1 MFRSVNGYIINCNR
15 TNLMET
21 VYFLGIDVSKKKLD
35 SALTIDGKNYQQDE
49 MENTTNAIRVFFQN
63 MKKMFGMKSSQMI
76 VCMEHTGI
84 YCLPLLDFLTKNKIK
99 TCLESAV
106 QIKKSQ
112 GIARG
117 KSDRI
122 DALRIAQYAYK
133 NREELHYW
141 EPQRGVVQQ
150 LKALL
155 VTRDRLVKIRTQLE
169 VPIKECE
176 EFVVESIRK
185 GMMKN
190 CRRTLKAVDLDI
202 LGIEDAIDE
211 LIRTDP
217 GLAEQVKIATS
228 IPGIGTITATNMI
241 IATGEFTRISVSKKF
256 ACYTGV
262 APFPHKSGTTIRG
275 KTRVSNLA
283 NMNLKKLLHLAAMSA
298 IQCSEELRTFYK
310 RKVQEGKNKMSVIN
324 AVRNKLI
331 SRVFACIKDKR
342 MYHKIYRHELA

>member
-1 MFRSVNGYIINCNR
+1 
-15 TNLMET
+15 MET
-21 VYFLGIDVSKKKLD
+21 LYFLGIDISKKKLD
-35 SALTIDGKNYQQDE
+35 SALTIDGKNYHQDQV
-49 MENTTNAIRVFFQN
+49 ENTAKAIQIFFRD
-63 MKKMFGMKSSQMI
+63 MKKMFGVTSSQII

-99 TCLESAV
+99 TCLESAL

-112 GIARG
+112 GVTRG

-133 NREELHYW
+133 NREELRYW
-141 EPQRGVVQQ
+141 MPQRGIVQE

-155 VTRDRLVKIRTQLE
+155 VTRERLVKIRTQLE
-169 VPIKECE
+169 VPIRECE
-176 EFVVESIRK
+176 EFIAESIRK
-185 GMMKN
+185 DMMKN
-190 CRRTLKAVDLDI
+190 CRRTLKAVTLDI
-202 LGIEDAIDE
+202 FKTEKAIDE

-217 GLAEQVKIATS
+217 TLAEQVKWATS
-228 IPGIGTITATNMI
+228 VTGIGTITATNMI
-241 IATGEFTRISVSKKF
+241 IASGEFTRISESKKF

-283 NMNLKKLLHLAAMSA
+283 NMNMKKLMHLAAMSA
-298 IQCSEELRTFYK
+298 IRSSEELRTFYE

-331 SRVFACIKDKR
+331 SRVFACIKAKR
-342 MYHKIYRHELA
+342 MYQKNYQHALA

>member
-1 MFRSVNGYIINCNR
+1 
-15 TNLMET
+15 MET

-49 MENTTNAIRVFFQN
+49 IENTANAIRVFFRD

-84 YCLPLLDFLTKNKIK
+84 YCLPLLDFLTKNNIK
-99 TCLESAV
+99 TCLESAL

-112 GIARG
+112 GITRG

-122 DALRIAQYAYK
+122 DAYRIAQYAYK
-133 NREELHYW
+133 NREELHFW
-141 EPQRGVVQQ
+141 TPQRDVVQQ

-155 VTRDRLVKIRTQLE
+155 VTRARLVKIRTQLE
-169 VPIKECE
+169 VPIRECE
-176 EFVVESIRK
+176 EFIVESIRK
-185 GMMKN
+185 VMIKN
-190 CRRTLKAVDLDI
+190 CRRTLKAVDFDMLR
-202 LGIEDAIDE
+202 IEKAIDE

-217 GLAEQVKIATS
+217 KLAEQVKIATS
-228 IPGIGTITATNMI
+228 VPGIGTITATNII
-241 IATGEFTRISVSKKF
+241 IATGEFIKISDSKKF
-256 ACYTGV
+256 ACYAGV

-298 IQCSEELRTFYK
+298 IQCSEELKIFYK
-310 RKVQEGKNKMSVIN
+310 RKGQEGKNKMSVIN

-331 SRVFACIKDKR
+331 NRVFACIKEKR
-342 MYHKIYRHELA
+342 MYQKMYRHELA

>member
-1 MFRSVNGYIINCNR
+1 
-15 TNLMET
+15 MET
-21 VYFLGIDVSKKKLD
+21 IYFLGIDVSKKKLD

-49 MENTTNAIRVFFQN
+49 MENTAEAIQIFFRGI
-63 MKKMFGMKSSQMI
+63 KKMFGMRSSQMI

-84 YCLPLLDFLTKNKIK
+84 YCLPLLDFLAKNKIK
-99 TCLESAV
+99 TCLESAL

-112 GIARG
+112 GITRG

-141 EPQRGVVQQ
+141 KPQRGVVQQ

-155 VTRDRLVKIRTQLE
+155 VTRERLVKIRTQLE
-169 VPIKECE
+169 VPIRECE
-176 EFVVESIRK
+176 EFIIESIRK
-185 GMMKN
+185 DMIKN
-190 CRRTLKAVDLDI
+190 CRRTLKALDLDI
-202 LGIEDAIDE
+202 LRVEKAIDE
-211 LIRTDP
+211 LIKADP
-217 GLAEQVKIATS
+217 TLAEQVKLATS
-228 IPGIGTITATNMI
+228 IPGIGRITATNMI
-241 IATGEFTRISVSKKF
+241 IATGEFTRISDSKKF
-256 ACYTGV
+256 ACYAGV

-310 RKVQEGKNKMSVIN
+310 RKQQEGKNKMSVIN

-331 SRVFACIKDKR
+331 SRVFACIKAKR
-342 MYHKIYRHELA
+342 MYQKNYRHALA

>member
-1 MFRSVNGYIINCNR
+1 
-15 TNLMET
+15 MET
-21 VYFLGIDVSKKKLD
+21 VYFLGIDVSKKQLD
-35 SALTIDGKNYQQDE
+35 SALTIDGKNYHQDE
-49 MENTTNAIRVFFQN
+49 IENAANAIGVFFRN
-63 MKKMFGMKSSQMI
+63 MKKTFGMKSSQLI

-99 TCLESAV
+99 TCLESAL

-117 KSDRI
+117 KSDQI

-169 VPIKECE
+169 VPIRQCA
-176 EFVVESIRK
+176 EFIVESIRK
-185 GMMKN
+185 DMMEN
-190 CRRTLKAVDLDI
+190 CRRTLKALHLDI
-202 LGIEDAIDE
+202 RGIEQAMDE

-217 GLAEQVKIATS
+217 KLAEQVKLATS
-228 IPGIGTITATNMI
+228 VTGIGKITATNMI
-241 IATGEFTRISVSKKF
+241 IATGEFTRISDPKKF
-256 ACYTGV
+256 ACYAGV
-262 APFPHKSGTTIRG
+262 APFPHDSGTTIRG

-283 NMNLKKLLHLAAMSA
+283 NMNLKKLLHLAALSA
-298 IQCSEELRTFYK
+298 IQCSEELRTYYK
-310 RKVQEGKNKMSVIN
+310 RKTQEGKNKMSVIN

-331 SRVFACIKDKR
+331 SRVFACIKNKR
-342 MYHKIYRHELA
+342 MYQKDFQHALNHRNHEVSQ

>member
-1 MFRSVNGYIINCNR
+1 
-15 TNLMET
+15 MET
-21 VYFLGIDVSKKKLD
+21 VYYLGIDVSKKKLD
-35 SALTIDGKNYQQDE
+35 SALTIDGKNYHQDE
-49 MENTTNAIRVFFQN
+49 IENTANAIGVFFRD
-63 MKKMFGMKSSQMI
+63 MKKRFGMKSSQMI

-99 TCLESAV
+99 TCLESAL

-112 GIARG
+112 GITRG

-141 EPQRGVVQQ
+141 EPQRSVVQQ

-169 VPIKECE
+169 VPIRECE
-176 EFVVESIRK
+176 EFIIESIRK
-185 GMMKN
+185 EIMKN
-190 CRRTLKAVDLDI
+190 CRRTLKALDLDI
-202 LGIEDAIDE
+202 FETEKAINE

-217 GLAEQVKIATS
+217 QLAEQVKHATS
-228 IPGIGTITATNMI
+228 VTGIGTITATNMI
-241 IATGEFTRISVSKKF
+241 IATGEFTRISEAKKF

-275 KTRVSNLA
+275 KTRVSKLA

-298 IQCSEELRTFYK
+298 ILHNEELRTFYK
-310 RKVQEGKNKMSVIN
+310 RKVNQGKNKMSVIN

-331 SRVFACIKDKR
+331 TRVFVCIKEKR
-342 MYHKIYRHELA
+342 MYQKIYQHALA